1 VKLDCFPFAGTDVE
15 LALLECRLS
24 TLYDCVD
31 HFVIVEATT
40 DHQGHAKPLHYL
52 NNRDRYDQWKDKLT
66 YVVVDDLPTVEA
78 DDWSWAREHAQREH
92 IADGLAE
99 LDARPDD
106 IVMQSDLD
114 EIPRP
119 LVVRNLRLQGRQL
132 VSFEQTGHFWAID
145 WKYPYPWYGTTAT
158 RVANLGWLGSGTAGP
173 FAMMRNSRNMN
184 TVLPAGGWHFS
195 WLGRAAAARRKVGS
209 FCHPEV
215 KRQMPMDD
223 LDWYWRE
230 GYHVG
235 GGENGAPVKMRPV
248 DVDQTYPKW
257 MQDAANVPADW
268 YRPR

>member
-1 VKLDCFPFAGTDVE
+1 VIVDSFPFAGTDVE
-15 LALLECRLS
+15 LTLLECRLS
-24 TLYDCVD
+24 TLYDVVD

-40 DHQGHAKPLHYL
+40 DHQGHPKDIHFLEH
-52 NNRDRYDQWKDKLT
+52 RDRYDPWKDKIEL
-66 YVVVDDLPTVEA
+66 VVADDLPTVEE

-92 IADGLAE
+92 IGRGLAE
-99 LDARPDD
+99 FDAQADD
-106 IVMQSDLD
+106 IVMQSDAD
-114 EIPRP
+114 EIPHP
-119 LVVRNLRLQGRQL
+119 LIVRNLKLRGRQG
-132 VSFEQTGHFWAID
+132 VSFGQKGHFWAVD
-145 WKYPYPWYGTTAT
+145 WLYPHVWCGTVAT
-158 RVANLGWLGSGTAGP
+158 RVGNVPSLAQGTAGP

-215 KRQMPMDD
+215 ERQMVDD

-235 GGENGAPVKMRPV
+235 GGDGGQPVKMRPV
-248 DVDQTYPKW
+248 DVDSTYPKW
-257 MQDAANVPADW
+257 MQDPANVPADW